1 MQALDGERSSLIIG
15 LGAAALAAAAGA
27 WVFAPAQIAAS
38 AVLAATMGA
47 IAAEDFRRFRAP
59 DALNLFAAVAG
70 LVAIVGI
77 RSQSGSAEVVAALGS
92 AIVGAVLCGGA
103 LFLVREAFF
112 RLRGV
117 DGLGMGDVK
126 LAAAGGIWLGWELF
140 ATAVMLAAIGALAFV
155 AARSIVEGPWPRTRR
170 IPFALYLAPAIWACW
185 FLAGYFEIA

>member
-117 DGLGMGDVK
+117 DGLGMGDVN

>member
-112 RLRGV
+112 RMRGV